1 MSRSIQLSANAL
13 GYSVRHLALTLGV
26 VTLAFTGCASTTTT
40 NTARTGNEQILIS
53 SAIDRAMSNVRFND
67 FANYA
72 VFIDPQYL
80 DGAVDKGYLIGEI
93 RHKVLQGGGRI
104 AAKAEE
110 ADLVLEPRSGG
121 IGTDTEETF
130 IGIPALGMP
139 GLPIE
144 LPEIK
149 IAQRSTQMGTAKIGL
164 VCYDAKTG
172 ASLGRGGKSTA
183 LTHANDTYVF
193 GIGPFRSGSVVD
205 TRERAVGF
213 NGVGGSLMGGA
224 KGFARIPAVAVME
237 RAPGVDY
244 SPAPQS
250 NGLVEDAKESLF
262 KPASAILNNN

>member
-1 MSRSIQLSANAL
+1 MIA
-13 GYSVRHLALTLGV
+13 LGV
-26 VTLAFTGCASTTTT
+26 VAASFTGCASTTTT

-53 SAIDRAMSNVRFND
+53 SAIDRAISNVRFNE
-67 FANYA
+67 FANYS

-104 AAKAEE
+104 AAKAED

-130 IGIPALGMP
+130 IGVPALGFP

-144 LPEIK
+144 IPEIK

-172 ASLGRGGKSTA
+172 AALGRGGKTTA
-183 LTHANDTYVF
+183 LSHANDTYVM
-193 GIGPFRSGSVVD
+193 GIGPFRSGNVVD

-213 NGVGGSLMGGA
+213 NGVGGSLLGGT
-224 KGFARIPAVAVME
+224 KGFARIPAVAMVE
-237 RAPGVDY
+237 RAPEANY
-244 SPAPQS
+244 SPAPTNS
-250 NGLVEDAKESLF
+250 GLAETNPDSII
-262 KPASAILNNN
+262 KPASAIINKK